1 MPQRGPC
8 PRVPSVS
15 EDPALE
21 DKTFVCR
28 VCGFSFLLKDWGIID
43 DGADLA
49 AVITAKPTR
58 GFDEHYGDPAMMI
71 DRAYASLTTP

>member
-1 MPQRGPC
+1 MLTTVRD
-8 PRVPSVS
+8 RIR
-15 EDPALE
+15 AL
-21 DKTFVCR
+21 
-28 VCGFSFLLKDWGIID
+28 ID

-71 DRAYASLTTP
+71 DRAYASLTAP